1 MVCFRAYVLWT
12 MLQQMCRAAGLGDEP
27 RRVLEELG
35 RIKVVDV
42 VVATRDGTQIRRRCA
57 TRPDEH
63 QGILLHRLGLNL
75 PSNLPVTDEK
85 PTEM

>member
-1 MVCFRAYVLWT
+1 M
-12 MLQQMCRAAGLGDEP
+12 
-27 RRVLEELG
+27 LEELG

-42 VVATRDGTQIRRRCA
+42 VVPTRDGTEIRRRCV

-85 PTEM
+85 PTGM